1 MSEEKH
7 TPQVDQA
14 KAASGDPRLRRPEA
28 AAGLLRSTQIVI
40 WIGLG
45 LLVVAL
51 AWWAISRK
59 LTVVPIIIGGI
70 GALGVVFWVAYNLGA
85 LRATAGTRA
94 AKLVLN
100 SVGFILFVLGIVV
113 CLNVIVSRH
122 HPRLDLTQNK
132 IYSLAPQS
140 MAVLKGLT
148 KDVDM
153 IAFLPQD
160 SGSPRSARDLV
171 RLYSTL
177 SPHIKVTWADYTDVA
192 LAKQYQV
199 TFPGTVVVKS
209 GEEPNVRQEK
219 VTDVS
224 EQRLT
229 SAIMSVTTETKTIVY
244 FLVGHGEASTTGGE
258 NSVSTLKSDLG
269 NQQYEVKDL
278 DLAKMAKPAVPGD
291 CGVLAI
297 IGAKQAPAPQ
307 EMEAIEK
314 YVDNKGKL
322 LLALAPPPGPDFASI
337 LGKRGVTVLGGVV
350 LDPESN
356 YLGQAQAP
364 LVTPKPGSPIVEGV
378 DRVVMPLA
386 RGMKVQTPSQP
397 PAYPGAPPPPSGPAS
412 SVLDSSASAW
422 LQTNLQAGLQRP
434 ANAQTGP
441 FSLAATV
448 DETPPTPPAMP
459 GQPPPPQ
466 EGQDAT
472 RIVVIGSDLALN
484 DTLVRSFKFNDYL
497 ALNSFAWL
505 SKNARLISIP
515 PKSETPHNLLLTST
529 QKNFII
535 FVVMFFIPLGV
546 IVAGVSVWW
555 TRRR

>member
-1 MSEEKH
+1 MSEEKQARQAD
-7 TPQVDQA
+7 QVGNRT
-14 KAASGDPRLRRPEA
+14 GDPRLRRPEA

-51 AWWAISRK
+51 AWWGISRK
-59 LTVVPIIIGGI
+59 LTLAPILIGAL
-70 GALGVVFWVAYNLGA
+70 GALGVVFWVTYNLRA
-85 LRATAGTRA
+85 LRAAAGTRA

-113 CLNVIVSRH
+113 CLNVIVARH

-140 MAVLKGLT
+140 LAVLKGLD
-148 KDVDM
+148 KDVEL

-160 SGSPRSARDLV
+160 AGSARSSRDLV
-171 RLYSTL
+171 RLYSTY
-177 SPHIKVTWADYTDVA
+177 SPRIKVTWADYTDVA

-219 VTDVS
+219 VTDVT

-229 SAIMSVTTETKTIVY
+229 SAIRSVTEETKTVVY
-244 FLVGHGEASTTGGE
+244 FLIGHGEASTTGGE
-258 NSVSTLKSDLG
+258 NSISTLKEHLT
-269 NQQYEVKDL
+269 NQQYTVKEL
-278 DLAKMAKPAVPGD
+278 DLAKMAKPEVPSD

-322 LLALAPPPGPDFASI
+322 LLALQPPPAPSFSSI
-337 LGKRGVTVLGGVV
+337 LSKRGVTVLDGVV

-364 LVTPKPGSPIVEGV
+364 LVTPKPGAPIVEGV
-378 DRVVMPLA
+378 DRVVLPLA
-386 RGMKVQTPSQP
+386 RGMKVESSSQP
-397 PAYPGAPPPPSGPAS
+397 PAYPGAPPPSGPAS

-441 FSLAATV
+441 FSLAATI
-448 DETPPTPPAMP
+448 DETPPSPPAMP
-459 GQPPPPQ
+459 GAPPPPQ
-466 EGQDAT
+466 EQEDAT

-484 DTLVRSFKFNDYL
+484 DTMVRSFKFNDYL
-497 ALNSFAWL
+497 ALNSVAWL
-505 SKNARLISIP
+505 ARNVRLISIP

-529 QKNFII
+529 QKNFIV
-535 FVVMFFIPLGV
+535 FVVMFFIPLCV
-546 IVAGVSVWW
+546 IIAGVSVWW